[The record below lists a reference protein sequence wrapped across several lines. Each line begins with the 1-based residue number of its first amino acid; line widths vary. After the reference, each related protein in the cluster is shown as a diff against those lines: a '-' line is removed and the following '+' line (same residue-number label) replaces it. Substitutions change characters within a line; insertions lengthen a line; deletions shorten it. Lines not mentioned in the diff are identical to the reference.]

1 MLFGF
6 ALLVTWASH
15 VAGWEHIKD
24 GDALK
29 QAVNQA
35 GDTLVAFTVQTPKSN
50 SLEAEW
56 LSAAKEGKETTLV
69 SIDCVAHKSICDS
82 YGVTSYPSVVLFRSG
97 LLVASYMGQRRASAI
112 LQWAAR
118 WKTPLVTELST
129 VEDLETFKSADDVAF
144 VAFLDSKQGDSA
156 AAFSRMAQKYRD
168 EFRFGIVTDESI
180 AMSQDLNVPAVVC
193 YRSIDGDILTGSDF
207 ESDKL
212 EAWIKESSRQ
222 VLGDLTIWNRQRLLD
237 RGWPMVYLFAQTQNE
252 REELRQTILK
262 FAKNYYDSL
271 TSVMVD
277 PLEFPELMGK
287 LGLEEGR
294 FPAGA
299 VHQLSKDRI
308 YPFPT
313 DKPLTPSTIQKWG
326 LDVYQGRIKP
336 WTPPGVT
343 TTFEDLKPTK
353 AATRKISI
361 RSYPGMKIKIAGHE
375 EL

>member
-1 MLFGF
+1 MSS
-6 ALLVTWASH
+6 LL
-15 VAGWEHIKD
+15 
-24 GDALK
+24 
-29 QAVNQA
+29 
-35 GDTLVAFTVQTPKSN
+35 TPKSN
-50 SLEAEW
+50 ALGTEWSSAVSEA
-56 LSAAKEGKETTLV
+56 KETTLI
-69 SIDCVAHKSICDS
+69 SIDCVAHKDACDKH
-82 YGVTSYPSVVLFRSG
+82 GVTSYPDVVLFRSG
-97 LLVASYMGQRRASAI
+97 QVVARYQGPRRAASI
-112 LQWAAR
+112 LQWVNR
-118 WKTPLVTELST
+118 QKLPLVSELST
-129 VEDLETFKSADDVAF
+129 IENLETFKSADDVAF
-144 VAFLDSKQGDSA
+144 VVFLDSANGDA
-156 AAFSRMAQKYRD
+156 TATFSKMAEKYRD
-168 EFRFGIVTDESI
+168 EFRFGIVTDQSI
-180 AMSQDLNVPAVVC
+180 AKAQDVNVPAVVC
-193 YRSIDGDILTGSDF
+193 YRSIDGDKVVGSDF
-207 ESDKL
+207 EPDKL

-222 VLGDLTIWNRQRLLD
+222 VLGDLTVLNRQRLLD

-277 PLEFPELMGK
+277 PLQFPELMGK

-308 YPFPT
+308 YPFPK